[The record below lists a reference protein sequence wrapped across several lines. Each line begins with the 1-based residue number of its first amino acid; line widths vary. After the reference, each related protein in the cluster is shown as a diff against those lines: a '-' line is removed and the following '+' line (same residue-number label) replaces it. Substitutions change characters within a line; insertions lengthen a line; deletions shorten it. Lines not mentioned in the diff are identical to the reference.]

1 MMKEPVGHMPC
12 PKQEYEMRP
21 GLTRAWEQL
30 TWPWEQDQAEPGVGL
45 DSVSTRNSR
54 SCMRQD
60 SGGPADST

>member
-1 MMKEPVGHMPC
+1 
-12 PKQEYEMRP
+12 MRP

-30 TWPWEQDQAEPGVGL
+30 AWPWEEDQAEPGVGL

-60 SGGPADST
+60 SGGPVNST